1 MGYNNTV
8 IYFILFWRILQRFPR
23 RYMRKK
29 EIERILA
36 ELSAQCAAHKEDIGE
51 DYTLLILLDTIFA
64 RGQLSLKMGGQ
75 PARPVGTVPEAAGS
89 AAPPAG

>member
-1 MGYNNTV
+1 MS
-8 IYFILFWRILQRFPR
+8 WRPR
-23 RYMRKK
+23 RKK

-64 RGQLSLKMGGQ
+64 RGQLSLKMEASQPGLSERYLRLRGG
-75 PARPVGTVPEAAGS
+75 

>member
-1 MGYNNTV
+1 MGVVKANNE
-8 IYFILFWRILQRFPR
+8 LRELAARE
-23 RYMRKK
+23 KK

-64 RGQLSLKMGGQ
+64 RGQLSLKME
-75 PARPVGTVPEAAGS
+75 ACRNGT
-89 AAPPAG
+89 